1 MPPSHNPPGPTT
13 SPTESL
19 APLSETVLKVLAD
32 ALRGIRYGTV
42 TVIIQDGRVVQ
53 IDRTERQRLKP
64 PAD

>member
-1 MPPSHNPPGPTT
+1 MPPSHNPPGPPP

-64 PAD
+64 PAE